1 MVIVPPY
8 PLDLVILLE
17 IVVTDKLSAYERA
30 IKKKFYTMKKPR
42 LQQHVKLKNI
52 KEATNNNNIVET
64 LHGSVRERR
73 KVMPGLDNDKTAA
86 AMLEGNR
93 IYTTTI

>member
-1 MVIVPPY
+1 
-8 PLDLVILLE
+8 
-17 IVVTDKLSAYERA
+17 VVTDKLPAYERA
-30 IKKKFYTMKKPR
+30 IKREFYTMKKPR

-52 KEATNNNNIVET
+52 REGTNNNIVET
-64 LHGSVRERR
+64 LHGTVRESR
-73 KVMPGLDNDKTAA
+73 KVMRGLDNNKTAA